1 MRLFRALTTLAF
13 VVYAATSYAVALAP
27 EIEKSETIVF
37 INGQKFY
44 VHTVKDG
51 DTLYSIAK
59 AYGVTE
65 EVIKEHN
72 KQLGATL
79 KIDQTIKI
87 PLVEKKARPEKR
99 KKKNFVQHKVSEGE
113 TLYAI
118 ARKYEISV
126 DVIRTDNPEVD
137 PHHLSIGDVV
147 WIRKAE
153 MGESTQEEAQN
164 QIIEYTEQLNSATD
178 DGYQYHV
185 VQAKE
190 TIYSLSR
197 RFGIT
202 EAEFAQLND
211 VSNGLKEG
219 AVVRYPAPKDSLTE
233 DVVQKKDTIN
243 FDAMGLAH
251 ELAAWPEE
259 RNSAHENI
267 IFEPLTPEQE
277 LNIALML
284 PLNVNGKI
292 SPNFVEFYQGFL
304 LGLEDLKADGHKT
317 ILTLY
322 NTAHDPLKV
331 EEIVSGEEIKS
342 ANLIVGPVYED
353 ELKPVLDYAQINKV
367 PVVSPLASIEVERS
381 SALFQLSPDAEKKY
395 DKIADLLDGSKDIYL
410 IYAESYDKAFEKE
423 ILEQLQGKEYLSY
436 TYSYNRSSIFTPK
449 DGAPSMK
456 DVSSALKN
464 SRPSLFIVLA
474 SNETDVDRILGT
486 LSSAR
491 TSVRDRGLRATQH
504 TVLGTSRW
512 SRFANIDPNI
522 YFKNN
527 VVMVSTYHAKRNT
540 RLIREFD
547 GRYIAS
553 YNTLPSLY
561 SYRGYD
567 TAIIFGKAMRS
578 DMANSLIGTEYTPL
592 LTTYKFSQKEAGE
605 IYVNQEWIRVNYN
618 PNYKI
623 TIQ

>member
-1 MRLFRALTTLAF
+1 MRLFRAITTLAF
-13 VVYAATSYAVALAP
+13 ALYAATGYAISLAP
-27 EIEKSETIVF
+27 EIEKSQTIVF

-59 AYGVTE
+59 AYGVSE
-65 EVIKEHN
+65 ENIKEHN
-72 KQLGATL
+72 KQMGATL

-87 PLVEKKARPEKR
+87 PLVEKKVRAEKR
-99 KKKNFVQHKVSEGE
+99 KKKNFVQHKVSQGE

-126 DVIRTDNPEVD
+126 DAIREDNPEVD
-137 PHHLSIGDVV
+137 PQHISIGDVI

-153 MGESTQEEAQN
+153 MGESSQEEAQN
-164 QIIEYTEQLNSATD
+164 QIIEYTEQLNSTSD
-178 DGYQYHV
+178 DGYLYHV

-202 EAEFAQLND
+202 EAEFAELND
-211 VSNGLKEG
+211 VSDGLKEG
-219 AVVRYPAPKDSLTE
+219 AVVRYPAPEGSLTA
-233 DVVQKKDTIN
+233 DVEQKRDTID
-243 FDAMGLAH
+243 FDAMSLAH
-251 ELAAWPEE
+251 ELAVWPEA
-259 RNSAHENI
+259 RNTSHDNI
-267 IFEPLTPEQE
+267 AFEALTADQE

-284 PLNVNGKI
+284 PLNVKGKI
-292 SPNFVEFYQGFL
+292 SSNFVEFYQGFL

-322 NTAHDPLKV
+322 NTEHDPLKV
-331 EEIVSGEEIKS
+331 EEIINSEEIKS
-342 ANLIVGPVYED
+342 ANLIVGPIYED

-367 PVVSPLASIEVERS
+367 PIVSPLANIEVERS
-381 SALFQLSPDAEKKY
+381 SALFQLSPKAERKY

-410 IYAESYDKAFEKE
+410 IYAEEYDKAFEKE

-436 TYSYNRSSIFTPK
+436 TYSYNRRSVFTPK
-449 DGAPSMK
+449 DGAPALSNI
-456 DVSSALKN
+456 SSVLNHA
-464 SRPSLFIVLA
+464 RPTLFIVLA
-474 SNETDVDRILGT
+474 SSETDVDRILGT
-486 LSSAR
+486 LSSAK
-491 TSVRDRGLRATQH
+491 TSNRERGMRATQH

-512 SRFANIDPNI
+512 SRFNNIDPNT

-527 VVMVSTYHAKRNT
+527 VVMVSSYHAKRNT
-540 RLIREFD
+540 RLVREFD
-547 GRYIAS
+547 GRYISS
-553 YNTLPSLY
+553 YKTLPSLY

-578 DMANSLIGTEYTPL
+578 DIANSLIGTEYTPL
-592 LTTYKFSQKEAGE
+592 LTTYKFSQEQTGD
-605 IYVNQEWIRVNYN
+605 IYINQEWIRVNYN